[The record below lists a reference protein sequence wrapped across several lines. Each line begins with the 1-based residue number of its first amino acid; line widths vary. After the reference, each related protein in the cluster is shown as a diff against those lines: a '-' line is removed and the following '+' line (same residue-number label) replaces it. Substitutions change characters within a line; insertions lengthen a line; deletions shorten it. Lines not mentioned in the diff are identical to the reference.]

1 MKHRLIL
8 ALVVS
13 VFLSACDNTD
23 KVLSSIPGGAAVA
36 TVASDFSS
44 GSHAV
49 ISESEG
55 DFQASNNLFPTA
67 SDITLASGGEFFYRI
82 ERAFAGNNITKF
94 AYDDPQTIIWQYSV
108 KDDPLEAVASNPTD
122 IVVVN
127 EQKAYVIRY
136 GKTKVWIV
144 NPSATTEADFKIGE
158 LDLSAYSDVD
168 GVPEMHGAEIVN
180 GKLFITIQ
188 RLANFSPTEIAYVA
202 VFDVATD
209 TEIDTN
215 YPGDS
220 LKGIPLEI
228 KNMNNDMV
236 YVASDNAIYIQGV
249 GDFSSTIY
257 SGGIEKIDVNT
268 YESTLVFD
276 DGDQTNHP
284 AGKVTSVAVV
294 SATQAYFIG
303 CADCFFGTG
312 GNFEDYSLYSLN
324 PTTGLISQVNVAE
337 LQNTVLNDLSLSP
350 TGDLWISAASATLHV
365 MSTQTDTLIASID
378 TQLEPSQ
385 VVFGE

>member
-1 MKHRLIL
+1 MKHRLII
-8 ALVVS
+8 ALIVS

-67 SDITLASGGEFFYRI
+67 SDITLASGGAFFYRI

-94 AYDDPQTIIWQYSV
+94 AYDNPQTVIWQYSV

-257 SGGIEKIDVNT
+257 SGGIERIDVNT
-268 YESTLVFD
+268 YASTLVFD
-276 DGDQTNHP
+276 DGDQIIHP

-324 PTTGLISQVNVAE
+324 PTTGLISQINVAE

-365 MSTQTDTLIASID
+365 MNTQTNTLIASVD